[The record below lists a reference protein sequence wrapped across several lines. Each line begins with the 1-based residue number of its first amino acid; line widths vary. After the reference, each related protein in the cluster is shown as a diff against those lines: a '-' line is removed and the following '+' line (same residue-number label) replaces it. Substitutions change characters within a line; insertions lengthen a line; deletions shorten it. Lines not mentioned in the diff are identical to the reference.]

1 MTLNKE
7 DFAILQGNVRQI
19 ENYLRSLMPEIQETI
34 IVRFGD
40 MVTSGCGLHLPESK
54 YTLFVGVDF
63 GDTVRRD
70 AGYGLRVPEIEYRL
84 LLGKD
89 TLLGR
94 QGFLTYEFTSDG
106 KETSSSV
113 SVYSRG
119 HGEQFMQK
127 LVRDWPKIKEKILT
141 ILGGQQRKL
150 DEIRNFK
157 L

>member
-7 DFAILQGNVRQI
+7 DFAILQENVRQI
-19 ENYLRSLMPEIQETI
+19 ENYLRSLMPEI
-34 IVRFGD
+34 
-40 MVTSGCGLHLPESK
+40 MES
-54 YTLFVGVDF
+54 FGVDF

-84 LLGKD
+84 ILGKD

-94 QGFLTYEFTSDG
+94 QGFLTYEFTSNKKG
-106 KETSSSV
+106 TSDSV

-119 HGEQFMQK
+119 FGEQFMQK

-141 ILGGQQRKL
+141 TLGTQQRKL